1 MPNSYKY
8 NINILQNSLNSI
20 DIFQICLYIGLSIYR
35 TPLGGSICPGSKNS
49 LKDLTLIESSFSALQ
64 KIKLTCFIVFK
75 TWFSIRM
82 LVNIILSSQH
92 LSEPDEIGLS
102 GSG

>member
-8 NINILQNSLNSI
+8 NIDILQNSLNNI

-49 LKDLTLIESSFSALQ
+49 LKDLTLIESSFSAFTKDQ
-64 KIKLTCFIVFK
+64 T
-75 TWFSIRM
+75 
-82 LVNIILSSQH
+82 H
-92 LSEPDEIGLS
+92 LFHSF
-102 GSG
+102 